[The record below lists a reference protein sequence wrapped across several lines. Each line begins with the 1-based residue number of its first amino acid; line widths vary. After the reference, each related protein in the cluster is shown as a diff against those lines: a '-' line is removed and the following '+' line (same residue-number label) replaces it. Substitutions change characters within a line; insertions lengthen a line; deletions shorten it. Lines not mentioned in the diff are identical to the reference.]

1 MSQAL
6 RSVFTRCKAQGR
18 AAFITFLPAGY
29 PSPSVT
35 PSLLL
40 ALQRGGADIIELG
53 IPFTD
58 PLADGPT
65 IAAASKVSLSHGVNI
80 DVCLDLIR
88 TSRSQGLKVPVIFMG
103 YYNPTLA
110 YGEERFVRNCAD
122 AGVNGFILVDL
133 PPEESSSFRAKC
145 TQAGLS
151 YVPLVTPSTTDARI
165 RYLTSIADSFIYVVS
180 KMDVTGVS
188 KTGVNTALPDLLARI
203 RQYTQTP
210 LGVGFG
216 VATRDDFTKVAEV
229 ADGVIIGSQIIHIID
244 GALEGS
250 KAVEESRVVKA
261 VEEYASRVSGSSEAL
276 VDAALQE
283 GQELG
288 MAEGPSSSTLLK
300 EDKDLPQGL
309 THVMTEK
316 FGSFG
321 GQYVP
326 EALVSCLSE
335 LEAAYK
341 EAKEDP
347 AFKEELLSHYTY
359 MGRPSA
365 LHLAPRLT
373 EMAGGARIWLKRED
387 LNHTGS
393 HKINNAIG
401 QILLAKRIGKRL
413 IIAETGAGQHGVA
426 TATVCA
432 KFGMGCLIFMGEEDA
447 RRQALNVF
455 RMRLLG
461 AQVRTVSSGSRTL
474 KDAVN
479 EAMRYWVSHV
489 DTTHYLVGSAIGPH
503 PFPTIVRDLQKV
515 IGEEVKES
523 FAKQNDGR
531 LPDAVVACVGGGSN
545 AIGLFHPFI
554 NDPSVQLIG
563 AEAGGDGTDT
573 DFHSATLTLGTP
585 GVFHGSR
592 TYILQNDQGQ
602 ITETHS
608 ICAGLDYPGVG
619 PEHAWLKDLGRAS
632 YRVVSDVEAL
642 KGFKALSQ
650 TEGIIPALESSHGIA
665 AALDVARELG
675 KDKDVVVCVSGRG
688 DKDVQSVA
696 EALPKLGPKMG
707 WDLRFE

>member
-1 MSQAL
+1 MSQAI
-6 RSVFTRCKAQGR
+6 RSVFAKCKAQGR
-18 AAFITFLPAGY
+18 AAFVTFITAGF
-29 PSPSVT
+29 PNPRLT

-40 ALQRGGADIIELG
+40 ALQKGGADIIELG

-58 PLADGPT
+58 PLADGPA
-65 IAAASKVSLSHGVNI
+65 IAAASKVALSHDVHI
-80 DVCLDLIR
+80 DTCLDLVR

-103 YYNPTLA
+103 YYNPALA
-110 YGEERFVRNCAD
+110 YGEDKLVRESAA
-122 AGVNGFILVDL
+122 AGVNGFVIVDL
-133 PPEESSSFRAKC
+133 PPEESTSFRAKC
-145 TQAGLS
+145 SEAGLS

-165 RYLTSIADSFIYVVS
+165 QHLASIADSFIYVVS
-180 KMDVTGVS
+180 KMGVTGVS
-188 KTGVNTALPDLLARI
+188 KDGVNKALPDLLTRI
-203 RQYTQTP
+203 RQYTPIP

-216 VATRDDFTKVAEV
+216 VATREDYTKVANL
-229 ADGVIIGSQIIHIID
+229 ADGVIIGSQIIHVIN
-244 GALEGS
+244 G
-250 KAVEESRVVKA
+250 VEESLA
-261 VEEYASRVSGSSEAL
+261 VQAVQDYASQVSGSSDAL
-276 VDAALQE
+276 VEAALIE

-288 MAEGPSSSTLLK
+288 MAEGSEFVHPPK
-300 EDKDLPQGL
+300 DAADLPKGL
-309 THVMTEK
+309 VHAMPEK
-316 FGSFG
+316 FGAFG

-326 EALVSCLSE
+326 EALVDCLSQ
-335 LEAAYK
+335 LEAAYL
-341 EAKEDP
+341 EASNDP
-347 AFKEELLSHYTY
+347 AFWAEFRSHYSY
-359 MGRPSA
+359 IGRPSS

-401 QILLAKRIGKRL
+401 QILLAKRIGKRR

-432 KFGMGCLIFMGEEDA
+432 KFGMECLVFMGEEDA

-461 AQVRTVSSGSRTL
+461 AEVCTVKSGSRTL

-489 DTTHYLVGSAIGPH
+489 DSTHYLVGSAIGPH
-503 PFPTIVRDLQKV
+503 PFPTIVRDMQRV
-515 IGEEVKES
+515 IGEEVKAS
-523 FAKQNDGR
+523 FAEQNEGR
-531 LPDAVVACVGGGSN
+531 LPDALVACVGGGSN

-554 NDPSVQLIG
+554 NDPSVQMIG
-563 AEAGGDGTDT
+563 VEAGGEGVDT
-573 DFHSATLTLGTP
+573 EFHSATLALGTP
-585 GVFHGSR
+585 GVFHGAR
-592 TYILQNDQGQ
+592 TYLLQDERGQ

-619 PEHAWLKDLGRAS
+619 PEHAWLKDEGRAS
-632 YRVVSDVEAL
+632 YRVVGDVGAL
-642 KGFKALSQ
+642 QGFKALSQ
-650 TEGIIPALESSHGIA
+650 TEGIIPALETSHAITA
-665 AALDVARELG
+665 TIDVARELG
-675 KDKDVVVCVSGRG
+675 KGKDVVLCVSGRG